1 MAAFAFEGIMN
12 KRLSY
17 GLVFAL
23 VGGCFSLSACDDD
36 GDSINGGDAG
46 EAGADTGGSSTAG
59 SSNQAGTSSG
69 GKAGS
74 GSGGSPDG
82 GMPQGGAADG
92 GMGGVDEGGAG
103 GTSAGAGGSDAGA
116 AGAAGAGG
124 AGETPLVYACGSDTQ
139 YKKVC
144 SAKVAANCPDPT
156 DCADCVTQ
164 VTDELV
170 GAQTG
175 CAACDDLLVDYYQ
188 CGVDAFESGNT
199 AAGMQCIENFGADF
213 SDTCVEIFGDFF
225 SCNTYLGDNPCP
237 ATWPPT

>member
-1 MAAFAFEGIMN
+1 MN

-17 GLVFAL
+17 GLIFAL
-23 VGGCFSLSACDDD
+23 VGGCFGLSACDGDD
-36 GDSINGGDAG
+36 ESGGNNGGDAG
-46 EAGADTGGSSTAG
+46 EAGADTGGSTAAG
-59 SSNQAGTSSG
+59 SSNTAGTNSG

-74 GSGGSPDG
+74 STGGVADG
-82 GMPQGGAADG
+82 GTPNGGATDG
-92 GMGGVDEGGAG
+92 GMGGVNDGGAG
-103 GTSAGAGGSDAGA
+103 GSSAGAGGSDVSAGA

-144 SAKVAANCPDPT
+144 SAKVAADCPDPT

-164 VTDELV
+164 VTDDLE
-170 GAQTG
+170 GSQTG

-199 AAGMQCIENFGADF
+199 AAGMQCIDGVGADF
-213 SDTCVEIFGDFF
+213 SDTCFEIFDEFF
-225 SCNTYLGDNPCP
+225 SCNTYLGTDPCP